1 MNSFLKPVFMGILL
15 GLSPIL
21 LCLLLYRFIP
31 SIVEKNQTDL
41 LSFGLM
47 GTYALSSLAVFVISM
62 ILLIIKNK
70 PIIGGVAF
78 FVMIAQLILGVSFMA
93 GV

>member
-1 MNSFLKPVFMGILL
+1 MNSFLKSVLMGILL

-21 LCLLLYRFIP
+21 LCLLLYKISP

-47 GTYALSSLAVFVISM
+47 GVYALASLAVFVIAM

-78 FVMIAQLILGVSFMA
+78 FVMIAQLIVGVSYMA
-93 GV
+93 GI